1 MERAAPL
8 KNNIPSR
15 VILGGKLNR
24 NPQVS
29 RILTSAAKRATEA
42 VGFFEEKGALSDNV
56 LTRAFYLYMSVKKD
70 AQRAIIWK
78 IVQSL
83 GLEIAPVLGCPQ
95 GDDALGER
103 GFEIGESL
111 EDVFGIVHEVA
122 ADELEFYIS
131 YASVEKDTKVNSILL
146 MLADLAKEFLF
157 DAKIWYLN
165 HKENTAAMD
174 FGLQDA
180 FPADRHYDFSQA
192 GG

>member
-1 MERAAPL
+1 MECSASL

-15 VILGGKLNR
+15 VILGGKLDR

-29 RILTSAAKRATEA
+29 RILFSAAKRATEA
-42 VGFFEEKGALSDNV
+42 VVFFEERGALSDDV
-56 LTRAFYLYMSVKKD
+56 LTRAFYFYMSVKKD

-78 IVQSL
+78 IAQSL
-83 GLEIAPVLGCPQ
+83 GLQTAPVLTYPQ
-95 GDDALGER
+95 EDDAREGSS
-103 GFEIGESL
+103 FDDESL
-111 EDVFGIVHEVA
+111 KDVFGIVHEVA

-131 YASVEKDTKVNSILL
+131 YAAMEKDTKVNSILL

-165 HKENTAAMD
+165 HKESTAAMD
-174 FGLQDA
+174 SGLQDV
-180 FPADRHYDFSQA
+180 FPADSRFDFSKA